1 MDKFNLDQRII
12 LLTGST
18 GHLGQAIAESLTRA
32 HAHVVIGGRSDDKL
46 KGLKSKLLAAGGTI
60 SVLPFDI
67 EVETERK
74 RAIDFIASQL
84 GRLDGIVNNAYSGK
98 TGTVENSTVAD
109 FEKATTFNLSAPFQL
124 IQLAMPL
131 LKEAGVRNRGG
142 ASIVNVASMYGS
154 VSPDPRIYGSS
165 GSNNP
170 PFYGATKAGLI
181 QLTRYLACHLAD
193 SNIRV
198 NAVSPGAIPPAS
210 IRYQNP
216 EFHNELCGKAPLGR
230 IGLPHEVAEPI
241 VFLLGD
247 AASYITGV
255 NLPIDGG
262 WTAW

>member
-1 MDKFNLDQRII
+1 MGKFDLDQRII
-12 LLTGST
+12 LLTGAT
-18 GHLGQAIAESLTRA
+18 GHLGQAIAEALVRA
-32 HAHVVIGGRSDDKL
+32 NAHVVLGGRSADKL
-46 KGLKSKLLAAGGTI
+46 KVLESKLLAAGGELT
-60 SVLPFDI
+60 VLPFDI
-67 EVETERK
+67 EIEAERK
-74 RAIDFIASQL
+74 HAIEAIANRL
-84 GRLDGIVNNAYSGK
+84 GRLDGIINNAYSGK
-98 TGTVENSTVAD
+98 TGTVDSSTVSD

-131 LKEAGVRNRGG
+131 LKEAGLRNRGG
-142 ASIVNVASMYGS
+142 ASVVNVASMYGS

-181 QLTRYLACHLAD
+181 QLTRYLACHLAA

-198 NAVSPGAIPPAS
+198 NSVSPGAFPPDS
-210 IRYQNP
+210 IRHQNP
-216 EFHNELCGKAPLGR
+216 EFHDELCGKMPLGR